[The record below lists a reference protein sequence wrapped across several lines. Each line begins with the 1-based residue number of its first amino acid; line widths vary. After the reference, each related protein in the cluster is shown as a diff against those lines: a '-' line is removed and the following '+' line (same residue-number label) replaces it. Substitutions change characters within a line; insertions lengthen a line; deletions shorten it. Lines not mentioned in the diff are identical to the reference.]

1 MKTLMRTQHTFRLL
15 TILAVTCLTLASVIA

>member
-1 MKTLMRTQHTFRLL
+1 MKTLMRNQHTFRLL